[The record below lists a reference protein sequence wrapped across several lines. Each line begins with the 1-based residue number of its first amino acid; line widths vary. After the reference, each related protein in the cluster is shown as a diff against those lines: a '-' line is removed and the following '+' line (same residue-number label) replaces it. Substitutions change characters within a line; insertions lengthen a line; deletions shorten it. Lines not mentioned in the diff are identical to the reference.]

1 MRDNRN
7 ERNNSRNTN
16 QRVVRGSSRP
26 TNNYNQRYSNPRNY
40 DYYERQSRQPNRRR
54 QDPRYNN
61 SYDYPNNRTVVKRKR
76 RLNKKGKF
84 VITLFILMLTAIV
97 GYFVLFNMQLFNG
110 EVGGLFK
117 GIGTPDDLKG
127 KQVNFLV
134 LGIADDPNERE
145 QTRLTDLMA
154 VVSVDFENDE
164 ANVLQIPRDTFIG
177 DETPTGKMNAIYNR
191 DPDYWDYHG
200 LEGLSKMIN
209 EMFKLTIDHYVT
221 MDMEGF
227 RDIVDA
233 IGGVTMNVPADV
245 ELNGTYV
252 YAGEQTLNGD
262 QAIAVVRT
270 RNIYSNQDIGRMETQ
285 REFMKAFVSKVLS
298 LGKMDIAKLA
308 PTCIKY
314 VNTDVTLNQGLK
326 YYKAISGLNMQNF
339 NIFSPEGTPDEYNSY
354 SLGIQDVYVL
364 DKEATATMLN
374 ENFRKHTE
382 PVPAEMLKIKSL
394 EDY

>member
-26 TNNYNQRYSNPRNY
+26 TNNYNQRYSNQYY
-40 DYYERQSRQPNRRR
+40 DKQSRQSNRPR
-54 QDPRYNN
+54 QNSRYDD
-61 SYDYPNNRTVVKRKR
+61 SYNYSNTRTVVKRRKK
-76 RLNKKGKF
+76 LNKKGKF
-84 VITLFILMLTAIV
+84 VISLFVLMLTAIV
-97 GYFVLFNMQLFNG
+97 AYFVLFNMQLFNG
-110 EVGGLFK
+110 EVGQLFK

-154 VVSVDFENDE
+154 IVSVDFENE
-164 ANVLQIPRDTFIG
+164 EVNVLQIPRDTFIG
-177 DETPTGKMNAIYNR
+177 DETPSGKMNAIYNR

-209 EMFKLTIDHYVT
+209 EMFKLTIDHYIT

-233 IGGVTMNVPADV
+233 VGGVTMNVPADV

-252 YAGEQTLNGD
+252 YAGEQTLNGE

-285 REFMKAFVSKVLS
+285 REFMKAFVSKILS
-298 LGKMDIAKLA
+298 LGKIDMAKLA

-339 NIFSPEGTPDEYNSY
+339 NIFSPEGTPDVYDSY
-354 SLGIQDVYVL
+354 SLGEQDVYVL
-364 DKEATATMLN
+364 DKESTATMLN
-374 ENFRKHTE
+374 ENFRNHTE
-382 PVPAEMLKIKSL
+382 PVSAEMLQIKSL